1 MELKKEGRSIN
12 NSEELSQYI
21 KEITEKGNTQS
32 TIIFEIYQE
41 LIKQDKD
48 LLNFLDAK
56 ADDILLRLKK
66 MEEYRRALAT
76 MKIKP
81 IIEEPVGLKQG
92 RKALI
97 IGNSNYD
104 RLPELAVC
112 DKNSKDMYRLAE
124 SLGYLSEGW

>member
-48 LLNFLDAK
+48 LLNFLDAE

-104 RLPELAVC
+104 RLPELAVG